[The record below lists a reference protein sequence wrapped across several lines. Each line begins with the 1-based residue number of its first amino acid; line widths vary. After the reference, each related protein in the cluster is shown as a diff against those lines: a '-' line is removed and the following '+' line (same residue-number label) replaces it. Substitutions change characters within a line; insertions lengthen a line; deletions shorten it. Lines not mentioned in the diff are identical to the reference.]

1 MQDIKKTLEMLNR
14 SLLKQGLTQ
23 EQINERMLSHVDPK
37 QAKRLAIERPDLSA
51 LIDGLISKV
60 YGEKAAA

>member
-1 MQDIKKTLEMLNR
+1 MQGIKKTLEMLNR
-14 SLLKQGLTQ
+14 SLLEQGLTQ

-37 QAKRLAIERPDLSA
+37 QAQRLAIERPDLA
-51 LIDGLISKV
+51 TLIDGVISKV